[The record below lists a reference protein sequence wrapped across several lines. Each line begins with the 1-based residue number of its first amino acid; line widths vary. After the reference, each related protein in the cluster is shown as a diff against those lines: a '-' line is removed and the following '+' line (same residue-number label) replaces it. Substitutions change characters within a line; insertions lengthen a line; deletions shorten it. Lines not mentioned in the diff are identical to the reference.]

1 MGKEKVIMSRVM
13 ESKFVLVL
21 YKFMGEPATMYL
33 RVYINKN
40 KLIENNIDD
49 VIYKSNGK
57 LNYFKEINGN
67 NDFLFDNFKKWKC
80 MLEFQ
85 YNDIFEDYTNI
96 IKYVKNI
103 ILNNIENIKNERIN
117 KLENKYVFK
126 F

>member
-49 VIYKSNGK
+49 IIYKSTGK

-67 NDFLFDNFKKWKC
+67 NDFLFDDFKKWKY

-85 YNDIFEDYTNI
+85 YNDIFEDYTYI
-96 IKYVKNI
+96 MKYVKNI
-103 ILNNIENIKNERIN
+103 ILNNIENII
-117 KLENKYVFK
+117 
-126 F
+126 

>member
-49 VIYKSNGK
+49 IIYKSNGK

-67 NDFLFDNFKKWKC
+67 NDFLFDDFKKWKY

-85 YNDIFEDYTNI
+85 YNDIFEDYIYI

>member
-1 MGKEKVIMSRVM
+1 MGREKVIMSRVM

-49 VIYKSNGK
+49 IIYKSTGK

-67 NDFLFDNFKKWKC
+67 NDFLFDDFKKWKY

-85 YNDIFEDYTNI
+85 YNDIFEDYTYI